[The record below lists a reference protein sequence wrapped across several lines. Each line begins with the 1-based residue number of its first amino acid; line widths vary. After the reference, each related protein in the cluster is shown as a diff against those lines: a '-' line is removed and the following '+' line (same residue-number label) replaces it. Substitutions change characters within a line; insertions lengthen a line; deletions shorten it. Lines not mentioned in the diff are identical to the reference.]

1 MSQQK
6 RQETDSLGAIAI
18 DADKYWGAQT
28 QRSLAN
34 FPFQEKSEAMP
45 RQLIHALGLQKR
57 CAALANKDLG
67 VLDDKRADAII
78 DAAIHVQEGHLDNH
92 FPLVIWQTGSG
103 TQTNMNA
110 NEVIANYANQQ
121 LGAELGSKNP
131 IHPNDHCNCSQSSN
145 DSFPTAMHL
154 ASVFMAKNTLLP
166 ALHAFKDALHEKSVS
181 FQNIIKI
188 GRTHTQDATPITLG
202 QVFAGYEAL
211 LQDALHAIDQ
221 RITALYLL
229 AQGGTAVGTGLNAPK
244 GFAESFA
251 KHVAAIS
258 GYPFTA
264 SPNPCAQIASHDA
277 LVDFSAA
284 LNTLSVSC
292 TKIANDIRFL
302 ASGPR
307 SGLGELILPTNEPGS
322 SIMPGKVNPTQCES
336 LTQICAQV
344 IGNHTAVTIGGSQGH
359 FELNAYKPL
368 IIHNVLRS
376 MQLLSDGCRN
386 MTQRCII
393 GLQAD
398 TKRIQ
403 QLMNQSLMLVTA
415 LNPHIG
421 YDKAAQIAKKAYHD
435 GTTLKEA
442 AKALGLL
449 TSTQF
454 DAWVKP
460 ETMLAPYQTK
470 KQPS

>member
-1 MSQQK
+1 M
-6 RQETDSLGAIAI
+6 
-18 DADKYWGAQT
+18 
-28 QRSLAN
+28 
-34 FPFQEKSEAMP
+34 
-45 RQLIHALGLQKR
+45 
-57 CAALANKDLG
+57 
-67 VLDDKRADAII
+67 
-78 DAAIHVQEGHLDNH
+78 
-92 FPLVIWQTGSG
+92 
-103 TQTNMNA
+103 
-110 NEVIANYANQQ
+110 
-121 LGAELGSKNP
+121 
-131 IHPNDHCNCSQSSN
+131 
-145 DSFPTAMHL
+145 
-154 ASVFMAKNTLLP
+154 
-166 ALHAFKDALHEKSVS
+166 
-181 FQNIIKI
+181 
-188 GRTHTQDATPITLG
+188 
-202 QVFAGYEAL
+202 
-211 LQDALHAIDQ
+211 
-221 RITALYLL
+221 
-229 AQGGTAVGTGLNAPK
+229 
-244 GFAESFA
+244 
-251 KHVAAIS
+251 
-258 GYPFTA
+258 
-264 SPNPCAQIASHDA
+264 
-277 LVDFSAA
+277 
-284 LNTLSVSC
+284 
-292 TKIANDIRFL
+292 KIANDIRFL

-307 SGLGELILPTNEPGS
+307 SGLGELILPINEPGS

-435 GTTLKEA
+435 GTTLKDA
-442 AKALGLL
+442 AQALGLL
-449 TSTQF
+449 TSDQF

-470 KQPS
+470 NQPS